1 MRIFLSISSRFV
13 LLIILLQT
21 FFIVTAQTTDT
32 LRMKGLREP
41 VEVWRDEWGMNH
53 IYARNEH
60 DLFFAQGYCAARDRL
75 FQFELWRLQATGTL
89 AAVLGPSALQRY
101 IGARLFKYRGD
112 MNKELSHYHK
122 NGGQI
127 INAFVAGVNT
137 YIGQALQSPSL
148 LPFEFEMLGIKPG
161 LWTAET
167 VVSRHQGIIGNV
179 AEELNIG
186 RAVALAGEKKVKDL
200 YWFHP
205 QDPDLKM
212 DTMVSGAL
220 QSPDILSVL
229 RSFRLEL
236 TPNELAAG
244 MVDTRKKEL
253 ASITPASLS
262 GTDEPLTERGIE
274 GSNNWV
280 ISGRRSASGYPL
292 LADDPHRRLSLPSLR
307 YMVHLQAPGWNV
319 IGSGEPAIPGVSI
332 GHNEKGAWGITVFE
346 TDAEDLYVYNL
357 RPGHPDQ
364 YMHKGQ
370 WHRMKRVQERILIK
384 GKADTLVTLYYTVHG
399 PVTYIDIT
407 LGKAYAVR
415 SAALEPG
422 GAPYL
427 SALRIDQAGDWTSF
441 REACSYS
448 HVPALN
454 MVWADKSG
462 HIGWQVVGIIPQ
474 RTTHSGLVPV
484 PGDGRFEWGAYLPIR
499 QRPNTVDPAKGYWA
513 TANQNL
519 APANYKHWEAM
530 GYTWPDAFRGQRID
544 DVLSN
549 DSIVTLDEMK
559 ALQTDYISLPARS
572 LVPLLQNLPVD
583 TGLYQ
588 QARDL
593 FTGWNYELAISSKA
607 AAVYVM
613 WERKIMEQAAQR
625 WIPSPLQGL
634 LRFQFTKVWG
644 WLLNPDAEHFGEET
658 TAERNR
664 FLATTFRMAV
674 NALTVQLGPAV
685 KDWQYGQA
693 AFKHSQLLHPLQQ
706 WVSDSI
712 RPQINTPLLPRG
724 GYGHTIGSTGDANN
738 QATGATFRIVTDTGN
753 WDNTWMT
760 NAPGQS
766 GDPRSPYYRN
776 LFEPWA
782 RDSYFP
788 AYYTRD
794 KLKPHVASILL
805 LTPAKESR

>member
-1 MRIFLSISSRFV
+1 MRIFLSRFY
-13 LLIILLQT
+13 LLIVSLHLS
-21 FFIVTAQTTDT
+21 FFTSGQSTDT
-32 LRMKGLREP
+32 LSLSGLRAP

-53 IYARNEH
+53 IYARNQH

-75 FQFELWRLQATGTL
+75 FQFEIWRLQATGTL
-89 AAVLGPSALQRY
+89 ATVLGPSALQRD

-112 MNKELSHYHK
+112 MKKELSHYHK
-122 NGGQI
+122 DGVEI
-127 INAFVAGVNT
+127 ITAFVEGVNT
-137 YIGQALQSPSL
+137 YISQMLRTPSL

-161 LWTAET
+161 LWSVET

-179 AEELNIG
+179 AEELNVG
-186 RAVALAGEKKVKDL
+186 RAVALEGEKKVKDL

-205 QDPDLKM
+205 QDPNLKM
-212 DTMVSGAL
+212 DTMVEGAL
-220 QSPDILSVL
+220 QSPDILAVL
-229 RSFRLEL
+229 RAFRLEL
-236 TPNELAAG
+236 TPDDLVAG
-244 MVDTRKKEL
+244 IHPQKNQL
-253 ASITPASLS
+253 ASAAPVVLPEADPS
-262 GTDEPLTERGIE
+262 LTERGIE

-319 IGSGEPAIPGVSI
+319 IGAGEPAIPGVSI
-332 GHNEKGAWGITVFE
+332 GHNENGAWGITVFE

-357 RPGHPDQ
+357 RPGHSDQ
-364 YMHKGQ
+364 YWHKGQ
-370 WHRMKRVQERILIK
+370 WHQMKRVQERIAIK

-399 PVTYIDIT
+399 PVTYTDTT
-407 LGKAYAVR
+407 LHKAYAVR
-415 SAALEPG
+415 SAVLDPG

-427 SALRIDQAGDWTSF
+427 SALRIDQAGDWASF

-448 HVPALN
+448 HLPALN

-462 HIGWQVVGIIPQ
+462 HIGWQVVGIIPR

-484 PGDGRFEWGAYLPIR
+484 PGDGRFEWGPYLPIR
-499 QRPNTVDPAKGYWA
+499 QRPNIVDPAKGFWA

-530 GYTWPDAFRGQRID
+530 GYTWPDAFRGQRIN
-544 DVLSN
+544 DVLSS
-549 DSIVTLDEMK
+549 DSAVTLDKMK
-559 ALQTDYISLPARS
+559 ALQTDYVSLPARS
-572 LVPLLQNLPVD
+572 LVPLLLTLPAD

-613 WERKIMEQAAQR
+613 WERKIMELAAQR
-625 WIPSPLQGL
+625 WVPASLQGL

-644 WLLNPDAEHFGEET
+644 WLLSPDAAHFGAET

-664 FLATTFRMAV
+664 FLATAFQMAV
-674 NALTVQLGPAV
+674 DALKTQLGPAV
-685 KDWQYGQA
+685 EDWQYGQA

-706 WVSDSI
+706 WVSDSL
-712 RPQINTPLLPRG
+712 RRQINTSLFPRG

-753 WDNTWMT
+753 WDDTWMT

-766 GDPRSPYYRN
+766 GDPRSPYYKN

-782 RDSYFP
+782 KDEYFP

-794 KLKPHVASILL
+794 KLKSHVASILL
-805 LTPAKESR
+805 LTPAKLSR